1 MADTPLE
8 IARDLHRALEAG
20 KSGAEL
26 RALFTDDAKTVERP
40 NLIKPAGGVAT
51 LERMLAAAA
60 SGAELLAQQS
70 YTVHHELELGN
81 LAILRL
87 TWTGVIRRSVGPF
100 REGQELKAHVAQFIE
115 TRDGRIASIE
125 TFDCYE
131 PFS

>member
-1 MADTPLE
+1 MTDTPLQL
-8 IARDLHRALEAG
+8 AHALHCALEAG

-51 LERMLAAAA
+51 LERMLAASAA
-60 SGAELLAQQS
+60 GAELLAQQS
-70 YTVHHELELGN
+70 YVVHHELELGN
-81 LAILRL
+81 LAVLRL
-87 TWTGVIRRSVGPF
+87 TWTGVVRRTVGPF
-100 REGQELKAHVAQFIE
+100 REGQELRAHIAQFIE

-131 PFS
+131 PLS